1 MATTLVLSC
10 DGEPLAEAS
19 RLPAEA
25 SAGAVLLARA
35 SPRLVQFYFGRGRR
49 QIVVQDGDARWRG
62 WITGTRRHPQG
73 RLWYLQPAV
82 D

>member
-1 MATTLVLSC
+1 
-10 DGEPLAEAS
+10 
-19 RLPAEA
+19 
-25 SAGAVLLARA
+25 
-35 SPRLVQFYFGRGRR
+35 VQFYFGRGRR
-49 QIVVQDGDARWRG
+49 QIVVLDGDARWRC